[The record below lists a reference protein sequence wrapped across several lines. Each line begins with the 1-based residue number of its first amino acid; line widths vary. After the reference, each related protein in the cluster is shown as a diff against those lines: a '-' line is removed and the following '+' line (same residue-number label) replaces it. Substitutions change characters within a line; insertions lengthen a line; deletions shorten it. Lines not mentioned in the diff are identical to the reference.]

1 MRGNKPKREKDRI
14 PPLDPKSIEYVI
26 YCRKSSIATSE
37 KQIQSISDQLKLCIR
52 HADEM
57 DYKIMKKPDD
67 FSDFEDSY
75 QILKED
81 NEVHIEDR
89 RIYQETRGL
98 FVVKEEKSAQEPYQ
112 RPKWMKLIE
121 LVKKGKVKGILSYS
135 SDRQARNMLEWG
147 ELLDLVDQNK
157 LVLKYVNFNFE
168 NSASG
173 KMMLWFW
180 FVFSTNYSN
189 NLSETVTRGKKTGV
203 EERGKSQWSYKYG
216 YYRDEDTG
224 FYMPDWKK
232 YGLMKEAFR
241 MKIYDKKSD
250 EYIAKRLNNN
260 GYERVYKNDKNNISY
275 ANPKSLTNVW
285 TDEFYYGIYNSG
297 WVSSDQREQNP
308 YYKPLITVEEYQI
321 LWDRYAKK
329 SKDLSPKEIKE
340 ELHELMPVPRG
351 KILDCDG
358 FAMSFTLPNKNTR
371 FVPKMKELQKHEP
384 SITLAD
390 IVKPKQMRYDAQ
402 NKASSMKW
410 KGITCDEIDKLLV
423 SKFATLTHDSKVYQ
437 EFIDWKGEEY
447 DQYLANSK
455 KERNSVESLIR
466 ERDKDLA
473 DYIRKNMSI
482 KKDKQEEQIYETEKS
497 RLNGIVA
504 ALKEQRD
511 NLEVS
516 DRNHMYE
523 LEAFVEILKDAWWSY
538 RDAPYV
544 QKALLFDLF
553 FLNIT
558 VSKDLSLS
566 LAVKP
571 ELEDLF
577 IQSNQSDGTRT
588 HDLKT
593 PSLAF

>member
-1 MRGNKPKREKDRI
+1 MRGSKPKRLKDQI
-14 PPLDPKSIEYVI
+14 PKLDSQTIEYVV
-26 YCRKSSIATSE
+26 YCRKSTDESSG
-37 KQIQSISDQLKLCIR
+37 KQTQSIPDQLRLCIK
-52 HADEM
+52 HANEM
-57 DYKIMKKPDD
+57 NYKIMKKPED
-67 FSDFEDSY
+67 FSDFEDAY
-75 QILKED
+75 QVAKEE
-81 NEVHIEDR
+81 NERYIEDK
-89 RIYQETRGL
+89 RIYEDTKDL
-98 FVVKEEKSAQEPYQ
+98 FVVKEEKSAKEPYK
-112 RPKWMKLIE
+112 RPKRSKLME
-121 LVKKGKVKGILSYS
+121 LVRKGKVKGILSYS
-135 SDRQARNMLEWG
+135 SDRQTRNMLEGG

-180 FVFSTNYSN
+180 FVFSTNYVN
-189 NLSETVTRGKKTGV
+189 NLSETVTRGKKSGV
-203 EERGKSQWSYKYG
+203 ERWKSQGSYKYG
-216 YYRDEDTG
+216 YERDPETG
-224 FYMPDWKK
+224 FYKPDPITFP
-232 YGLMKEAFR
+232 LMKEAFR
-241 MKIYDKKSD
+241 MKIHDNRSD
-250 EYIAKRLNNN
+250 DYIAKRLNTH
-260 GYERVYKNDKNNISY
+260 GYRRTYKNDKDKTTDV
-275 ANPKSLTNVW
+275 NPKRLTDIW
-285 TDEFYYGIYNSG
+285 TDTFYYGVFSSG
-297 WVSSDQREQNP
+297 GVSSDQREQNP
-308 YYKPLITVEEYQI
+308 YYESLITIEEYQI

-340 ELHELMPVPRG
+340 ELQEIMPVPRG

-358 FAMSFTLPNKNTR
+358 YAMSFTLPNRNTR
-371 FVPKMKELQKHEP
+371 FMPKLKELQKHES

-390 IVKPKQMRYDAQ
+390 IVKPKQIRYDAQ

-423 SKFATLTHDSKVYQ
+423 SKFNTLTHDSKVYE

-455 KERNSVESLIR
+455 KHRNSIESLIR
-466 ERDKDLA
+466 EREKELE

-497 RLNGIVA
+497 RLNGIIA
-504 ALKEQRD
+504 TLKEQRD
-511 NLEVS
+511 NLEIS